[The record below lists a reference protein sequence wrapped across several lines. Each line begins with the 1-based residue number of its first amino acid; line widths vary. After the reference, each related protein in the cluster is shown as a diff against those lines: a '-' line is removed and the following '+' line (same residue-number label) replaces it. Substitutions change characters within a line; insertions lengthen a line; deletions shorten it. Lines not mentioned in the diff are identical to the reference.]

1 MRESKLWFWHIIAG
15 VVILV
20 FLGLHM
26 FIMHLGVILGAL
38 GLAVAKEPTAAA
50 VVFERSRQAFFML
63 TYIVLLGAALYHGLY
78 GLRTMLFELSISKG
92 MQKTINRVFATAG
105 LALFVYGSYAA
116 VVLFTMKEVAL

>member
-38 GLAVAKEPTAAA
+38 GIGTAEPTAAK
-50 VVFERSRQAFFML
+50 VVFERSQQAFFMI
-63 TYIVLLGAALYHGLY
+63 TYVILLGAALYHGLY
-78 GLRTMLFELSISKG
+78 GLRTMLFELSLSKG
-92 MQKTINRVFATAG
+92 MQITINRVFATAG
-105 LALFVYGSYAA
+105 VVLFGYGSYTAIF
-116 VVLFTMKEVAL
+116 LFVMKEVTR

>member
-26 FIMHLGVILGAL
+26 FIMHLGAILGAL
-38 GLAVAKEPTAAA
+38 GIGAAEPTAAKA
-50 VVFERSRQAFFML
+50 VFERSQEAFFML

-78 GLRTMLFELSISKG
+78 GFRTMLFELSLSKG
-92 MQKTINRVFATAG
+92 LQKTINRVFATAG

-116 VVLFTMKEVAL
+116 VALFMMKGVTQ

>member
-26 FIMHLGVILGAL
+26 FIMHLGVILEAL
-38 GLAVAKEPTAAA
+38 GIGTVEPTAAK
-50 VVFERSRQAFFML
+50 VVFERGQQAFFMV
-63 TYIVLLGAALYHGLY
+63 TYIILLGAALYHGLY
-78 GLRTMLFELSISKG
+78 GLRTMLFELSLSKG

-105 LALFVYGSYAA
+105 LALFGYGGYAA
-116 VVLFTMKEVAL
+116 VFLFMTKEVTR

>member
-26 FIMHLGVILGAL
+26 FIMHLGGILEAL
-38 GLAVAKEPTAAA
+38 GIGKAEPTVATE
-50 VVFERSRQAFFML
+50 VFKRSQEAFFML
-63 TYIVLLGAALYHGLY
+63 TYIILLGAALYHGLY
-78 GLRTMLFELSISKG
+78 GFRTMLFELSLSKG

-105 LALFVYGSYAA
+105 LALFAYGSYAA
-116 VVLFTMKEVAL
+116 VALFMMKGVAQ